1 MAEPTA
7 DSTRRNTW
15 RSGADKNT
23 DCMPLQ
29 SILRVVQV
37 RNNEILLNFRK
48 NTCDSQTYIA

>member
-29 SILRVVQV
+29 SILRVVRV

-48 NTCDSQTYIA
+48 NTCDSQTYIE